1 MQEPEPRTLRAAQR
15 GDLTAFDELVRM
27 FQADLWR
34 FCAGLLRD
42 STTAEDAVQETFLKA
57 FRHLGRYKG
66 RSKFSTWLFSIAR
79 NCAYDELRRSA
90 RIDRTTGRLEM
101 ERAHGSTDETT
112 GVEVREALATL
123 PIDLREPIVL
133 IDVFGNSYKDAA
145 QVMGLPVGTVKSRV
159 HRAREQL
166 ARALG
171 LDIEIEVRDA

>member
-1 MQEPEPRTLRAAQR
+1 MHEPDPRTLEAAQR
-15 GDLTAFDELVRM
+15 GDTDAFDELVRM

-34 FCAGLLRD
+34 FCIGLVRD
-42 STTAEDAVQETFLKA
+42 GPTAEDAVQETFLRA
-57 FRHLGRYKG
+57 FRHLARYKG

-90 RIDRTTGRLEM
+90 RMDRTTGRVEM
-101 ERAHGSTDETT
+101 EPVRAVPDETT

-133 IDVFGNSYKDAA
+133 IDVLGNSYKDAA
-145 QVMGLPVGTVKSRV
+145 EVMGLPVGTVKSRV

-166 ARALG
+166 ARSLG
-171 LDIEIEVRDA
+171 LDLGDRAKDA

>member
-1 MQEPEPRTLRAAQR
+1 MQEPDPRTLKAAQR
-15 GDLTAFDELVRM
+15 GDLAAFDELVRM

-34 FCAGLLRD
+34 FCIGLLRD
-42 STTAEDAVQETFLKA
+42 GTAAEDAVQETFLKA
-57 FRHLGRYKG
+57 FRHLARYKG

-90 RIDRTTGRLEM
+90 RLDRTTGRLEL
-101 ERAHGSTDETT
+101 EPQREPHDETV

-133 IDVFGNSYKDAA
+133 IDVFGNSYRDAA

-171 LDIEIEVRDA
+171 LDIEAEVKDA